1 MALYFYEALSKEGKK
16 VKGTLDSP
24 TATNVKD
31 QLTKQ
36 GLYPIKIELA
46 GETARLSW
54 FQRIFTRGISV
65 KEKILFTKQLAILL
79 KSGVPLLQ
87 AIELLIEHFQG
98 RLKAALIEIK
108 DEIKQGTSLAD
119 ALNKYPSAFDVTY
132 VQLVRAGEASGNLET
147 ILERLT
153 HMLER
158 QQETSKRISDA
169 MRGPIIQLFVAA
181 GVVTAMLTF
190 VVPQMAE
197 NFAGQGREL
206 PAPTRMLLT
215 ISDLITSHYIILLLV
230 LIAIVGIFNYWRS
243 TKSGKRILDTL
254 KLKLPG
260 IRYYA
265 KTSAVVRFCQTLG
278 MLLESGVNLAESLD
292 IVVKIVDN
300 QVLADV
306 LQEARDKIIKQGK
319 ISQYL
324 KQTGI
329 FPPLAIYLI
338 KTGEESGKL
347 DVMLL
352 TVADN
357 YEKELTEVVD
367 SMVAALQPVLL
378 IIMAVIVGFIVMAIA
393 LPIMQM
399 GDVGVL

>member
-1 MALYFYEALSKEGKK
+1 MALYFYEALSKEGKR
-16 VKGTLDSP
+16 VKGTLDAP
-24 TATNVKD
+24 TADSVKD

-36 GLYPIKIELA
+36 GLYPIKIEPA
-46 GETARLSW
+46 GETARLGW
-54 FQRIFTRGISV
+54 FQRFFARGISI

-79 KSGVPLLQ
+79 RSGVPLLQ
-87 AIELLIEHFQG
+87 AIELLTEHFEG
-98 RLKAALIEIK
+98 RLKTTLIEVK
-108 DEIKQGTSLAD
+108 DELKQGTSLAD
-119 ALNKYPSAFDVTY
+119 ALKKYPSAFDVTY
-132 VQLVRAGEASGNLET
+132 IQLVRAGEASGNLEV

-158 QQETSKRISDA
+158 QQETSQQISTA
-169 MRGPIIQLFVAA
+169 MRGPIIQLVVSL
-181 GVVTAMLTF
+181 GVVIMMLTF
-190 VVPQMAE
+190 VVPQMAA

-206 PAPTRMLLT
+206 PTPTRMLMAL
-215 ISDLITSHYIILLLV
+215 SGFITGHYILLLGFS
-230 LIAIVGIFNYWRS
+230 IGIVALFNYWRA
-243 TKSGKRILDTL
+243 TKSGKRIIDTL

-260 IRYYA
+260 IRYYT

-300 QVLADV
+300 QVLADT
-306 LQEARDKIIKQGK
+306 LEEARDKIIKQGK

-367 SMVAALQPVLL
+367 SMVAALQPLLL
-378 IIMAVIVGFIVMAIA
+378 IVMAVIIGFIVAAIA

-399 GDVGVL
+399 GDVDTF